1 MRIDRRHD
9 KDLPTKRV
17 GPPSE
22 QPLDG
27 WRLELAA
34 YLSQEAAD
42 RETVPD
48 VIESVIDGVIGR
60 HPPSTGGNL
69 GGFLCDLDMAVERSQ
84 KLANQ
89 RTTVLGTPRGQP
101 WGCAEG
107 DPRNML
113 AIEVDVTDKVDSLQD
128 LAQELQ
134 RIWGICR
141 YSYFEAASLR
151 WAKEGTVLRFI
162 TVIDHDD
169 FFVSGTITAAG
180 PSYPRLV
187 ESFERRFSRLR
198 SLGAADPPR
207 ADLESWV
214 RGLGRFGREAV
225 DRAGV
230 AAARLALPVWP
241 AEFPADD
248 RPLRAIQAHE
258 AWILCPCET
267 HAAALHATRSAVSL
281 AGGAASDPRAS
292 AAARTAALCCLRGDG
307 QARRA
312 TSLTSEERVRD
323 AIKSELL
330 PWVLGEHDPVRT
342 RNDARAPR
350 ES

>member
-1 MRIDRRHD
+1 M
-9 KDLPTKRV
+9 
-17 GPPSE
+17 GPPTE
-22 QPLDG
+22 QSTLDEE
-27 WRLELAA
+27 RLELAA

-42 RETVPD
+42 HEAVPD
-48 VIESVIDGVIGR
+48 VIESVIDGIIGR
-60 HPPSTGGNL
+60 HPPSTDGNL
-69 GGFLCDLDMAVERSQ
+69 GGFLCDLDRAVERSQ
-84 KLANQ
+84 KLANS

-113 AIEVDVTDKVDSLQD
+113 AIEVDVTDKVESLQD
-128 LAQELQ
+128 LAQELK
-134 RIWGICR
+134 RLWDMCR
-141 YSYFEAASLR
+141 YSYFEAASVR
-151 WAKEGTVLRFI
+151 WAKEATVLRFI

-180 PSYPRLV
+180 ASYPRLA
-187 ESFERRFSRLR
+187 ESFERRFSGLR
-198 SLGAADPPR
+198 SLSAAHPPS
-207 ADLESWV
+207 AELDHWV

-230 AAARLALPVWP
+230 AAARLALPVWQ
-241 AEFPADD
+241 AEFPEDD

-258 AWILCPCET
+258 GWILCPCEA
-267 HAAALHATRSAVSL
+267 HAAALHATRSAVGL
-281 AGGAASDPRAS
+281 MGGAASDPRAS
-292 AAARTAALCCLRGDG
+292 VAARAAALCCLRGEG

-312 TSLTSEERVRD
+312 ASVTSEERVRD
-323 AIKSELL
+323 AIKTELL